1 MCVCVCVCVLH
12 VIAQAFTNYH
22 SVRLVKARCSFR
34 IPPKPLV
41 IEHLLAPLY
50 DLSDSHNMGTR
61 EEYTTGGGGGGG
73 GQWGRPTPRLTGSSM
88 TQPQAGTRVP
98 DLD

>member
-1 MCVCVCVCVLH
+1 MCVCVCVCVCVLH

-22 SVRLVKARCSFR
+22 SVKLVKARCSFR

-61 EEYTTGGGGGGG
+61 EEYTTGGGAMGEAHPKANRIQYDTATSWYPCSRSG
-73 GQWGRPTPRLTGSSM
+73 LS
-88 TQPQAGTRVP
+88 
-98 DLD
+98 